1 MKSGN
6 VLSVMK
12 WNDITKTKS
21 FKFVG
26 ILPAVHKFALT
37 DSNTIDQK
45 TGYIIPKRDAIIN
58 HKEKN
63 WWYRFGGLCPNTISS
78 MKKKVIKLYQ
88 QKTESF
94 IDFAICNKFII

>member
-26 ILPAVHKFALT
+26 MQPAVHKFALT
-37 DSNTIDQK
+37 DSNTIDQR
-45 TGYIIPKRDAIIN
+45 TGYIIPKPHAIIN
-58 HKEKN
+58 HKKKN
-63 WWYRFGGLCPNTISS
+63 WWYGFGGLCPNAISS
-78 MKKKVIKLYQ
+78 MKKKRNQVVSK
-88 QKTESF
+88 E
-94 IDFAICNKFII
+94 NRIIY